1 MIAFRR
7 LGRRSRSTNGSSRM
21 EAARGALYRG
31 SCAYGAAA
39 FAAFVLSLSAL
50 SVAPTAA
57 ASEAGVVQ
65 NAAPAPERIEG
76 VEFASDIE
84 SAGANATV
92 GNSGPIVLVLPL
104 ASDSFRRAAEA
115 VRAGFLSAADAA
127 KATPLVIEHSDGDVM
142 TAFAKAKAVGA
153 SVIVGPLIRDD
164 MKLLAQSGAELPPT
178 IALNQL
184 DEGASLPRN
193 VYILTLTIDG
203 EARQLA
209 RVARDD
215 GAATVAVIASDTP
228 RQQRFASAFNAEWIL
243 AGGDAPVMF
252 RFDPSP
258 DVLRLLKRELGT
270 ARVDVTLLAVDA
282 ADAARAKPYVGSI
295 PSYTSSEVNERQPP
309 DVLRDLDN
317 VRFVEIPWLAN
328 ADTGASPDP
337 KRAEYSN
344 PALERLYALGM
355 DAFRVAQAF
364 ADGKPSQLEFDGAT
378 GHLSLE
384 STRQFA
390 REGKLMQFRAGHV
403 VPAGAR

>member
-1 MIAFRR
+1 MIASRR
-7 LGRRSRSTNGSSRM
+7 MGMASRRAHGRSGILI
-21 EAARGALYRG
+21 ACLLALASG
-31 SCAYGAAA
+31 FPA
-39 FAAFVLSLSAL
+39 LSAAQT
-50 SVAPTAA
+50 VA
-57 ASEAGVVQ
+57 ASEA
-65 NAAPAPERIEG
+65 AAPAATVDEGRLPEG
-76 VEFASDIE
+76 VQSAE
-84 SAGANATV
+84 SVPAISGKP
-92 GNSGPIVLVLPL
+92 GPIVLVLPL
-104 ASDSFRRAAEA
+104 ASENFRRAAEA
-115 VRAGFLSAADAA
+115 VRAGFLAAADAA
-127 KATPLVIEHSDGDVM
+127 KAKPLVIEHGEGDVM
-142 TAFAKAKAVGA
+142 EAFDKAKAAGA
-153 SVIVGPLIRDD
+153 GVIVGPLVRDD
-164 MKLLAQSGAELPPT
+164 MRTLATSGAELPPT

-184 DEGASLPRN
+184 DEGMSLPRN

-209 RVARDD
+209 RVARDE

-258 DVLRLLKRELGT
+258 DVLRLLKRELGNT
-270 ARVDVTLLAVDA
+270 RFDVALLAVDA

-317 VRFVEIPWLAN
+317 VRFVEIPWLAS
-328 ADTGASPDP
+328 DTAALPNS
-337 KRAEYSN
+337 KRPEYPN

-364 ADGKPSQLEFDGAT
+364 AGGKPSRLEFDGAT
-378 GHLSLE
+378 GHISLE
-384 STRQFA
+384 STRQFV
-390 REGKLMQFRAGHV
+390 REGKLMQFRGGRV